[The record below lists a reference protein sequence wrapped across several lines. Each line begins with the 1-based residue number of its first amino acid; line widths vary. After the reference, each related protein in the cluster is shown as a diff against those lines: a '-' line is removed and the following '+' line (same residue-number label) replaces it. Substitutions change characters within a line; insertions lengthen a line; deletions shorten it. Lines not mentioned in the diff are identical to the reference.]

1 VCSVLTEP
9 RPLSTASGDKLRVI
23 LGAGSSAAAG
33 ALRAR
38 HLRDSTHACSRD
50 EHRGRDS
57 GDDHA
62 GSKGEHAEG
71 DDRQDDD
78 EDRRDAQ
85 KESRADCEA
94 DDRHGHD
101 DEKLVEHPR
110 DRRELRTGVG
120 PRPAPRRR
128 YEAVGWSSEQRA
140 GRRERRDRA

>member
-50 EHRGRDS
+50 EHRGRD
-57 GDDHA
+57 G
-62 GSKGEHAEG
+62 
-71 DDRQDDD
+71 DD